1 MAKNSFLQPGS
12 KIMPACSSSSLN
24 AFDASNT
31 RKCSLRWKWGKLWV
45 KHELDPVLN
54 LNVLN
59 SNQSLQD
66 CLERSLIKI
75 VCIDV
80 SLGESALNMWANAC
94 KQAKKKIFVRI
105 PSFSSLPQKKR
116 PFSCLVKRIID
127 LITAVI
133 FLFLLSPVFCI
144 FILLIRLTFPG
155 SIFFRQWRVGQR
167 GQLFQIIRFRTIFN
181 DAENYSCQGM
191 NKEESQSHHQWL
203 DNSRINNLG
212 QWMHKYSLDEL
223 PQLINV
229 LRGEM
234 SIVGPRPW
242 ALYDAIQMQSKDRG
256 LLRTLPGITGILKVE
271 KQSLLSGIDQEIYIN
286 HEYLRNWS
294 LWKDMIIL
302 MKTIPKI
309 LFGFITC

>member
-1 MAKNSFLQPGS
+1 MAKNYFLQPGS
-12 KIMPACSSSSLN
+12 KIILACSSSSLN

-31 RKCSLRWKWGKLWV
+31 RKCSLRWKWGTLWI

-59 SNQSLQD
+59 NNQSLQD

-75 VCIDV
+75 ACIDV

-105 PSFSSLPQKKR
+105 PSFSKLPQKKR
-116 PFSCLVKRIID
+116 PFSWLFKRIID

-133 FLFLLSPVFCI
+133 FLFLLSPVFGI
-144 FILLIRLTFPG
+144 FILLIRLTFSG
-155 SIFFRQWRVGQR
+155 SIFFRQWRIGQR

-181 DAENYSCQGM
+181 DAENYCYQEM
-191 NKEESQSHHQWL
+191 NTEEIQIHYQCL
-203 DNSRINNLG
+203 DNPRINNLG
-212 QWMHKYSLDEL
+212 QWMRKYRLDEL

-234 SIVGPRPW
+234 SFVGPRPW
-242 ALYDAIQMQSKDRG
+242 ALYDAIQIQSKDRG
-256 LLRTLPGITGILKVE
+256 ILRTLPGITGILSVE
-271 KQSLLSGIDQEIYIN
+271 KQPTLSDIDRTIHLN

-294 LWKDMIIL
+294 IWKDTIIL
-302 MKTIPKI
+302 MKTILKI
-309 LFGFITC
+309 LSGFIAC